1 MRNLV
6 LAAISSFLRAL
17 SLEELWFLDRA
28 LHRRVPG
35 GALYPEHL
43 HYAYWE
49 KQADYWDL
57 IPSPVRPSRKE
68 MEVYRVFWDAVAQK
82 RRILV
87 LGSTPELRDLAAE
100 EEEARVYVADFS
112 PRMMLEMSKFTRRAD
127 PLKEKWVKDNWLEL
141 AFPERFFD
149 VVLGDLALQQFPPE
163 LEGRFLDK
171 VSSLLANHGVFLGR
185 FHFLDDRVRRVGMD
199 SIITDALAAALTDRE
214 KFSLIKFRVTWLS
227 VDLEKRKLDRRS
239 ASENF
244 DEFIRAHRI
253 THRVVR
259 QVSEVLR
266 AHKDSYRDWAP
277 PSEDVLMKMLGAR
290 FTISGRAV
298 ADDYPDAEYYP
309 LLALAPLR

>member
-6 LAAISSFLRAL
+6 LAVIDSFLKAL
-17 SLEELWFLDRA
+17 SLEELWVLDRA

-35 GALYPEHL
+35 EALYPEHL

-57 IPSPVRPSRKE
+57 VPSPVRPSRNE
-68 MEVYRVFWDAVAQK
+68 LAAYRTFWNTIPRK
-82 RRILV
+82 KRILI

-100 EEEARVYVADFS
+100 EEGARVYVADFS
-112 PRMMLEMSKFTRRAD
+112 PRMMLGMSKFTRRAD

-149 VVLGDLALQQFPPE
+149 VVLGDLVLQQFPPE
-163 LEGRFLDK
+163 LEGRFLGK
-171 VSSLLANHGVFLGR
+171 VSSLVADHGVFLGR
-185 FHFLDDRVRRVGMD
+185 FHFLDDRVRRAGMG
-199 SIITDALAAALTDRE
+199 SIITDALAAALTDKE

-227 VDLEKRKLDRRS
+227 ADLEKRKLDRRS

-244 DEFIRAHRI
+244 DEFVRAHHI

-259 QVSEVLR
+259 HVSEVLG
-266 AHKDSYRDWAP
+266 ANKDSYRDWAP
-277 PSEDVLMKMLGAR
+277 PSEDVLTKMLGAR
-290 FTISGRAV
+290 FTISERAV
-298 ADDYPDAEYYP
+298 AGDYPDAEYYP
-309 LLALAPLR
+309 ILALAPLR